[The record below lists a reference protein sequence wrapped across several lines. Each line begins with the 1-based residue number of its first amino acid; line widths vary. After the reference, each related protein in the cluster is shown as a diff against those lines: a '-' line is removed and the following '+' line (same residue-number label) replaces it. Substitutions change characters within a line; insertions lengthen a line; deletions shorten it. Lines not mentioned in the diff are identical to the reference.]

1 MCSED
6 SSGINA
12 ENELG
17 EAVGSL
23 QCPGESPLQPP
34 RKTREWHSVNL
45 HFTHEKKGVGGAKI
59 LHSSPTH

>member
-23 QCPGESPLQPP
+23 QCPGESLLQPHQ
-34 RKTREWHSVNL
+34 EDQGVALSE
-45 HFTHEKKGVGGAKI
+45 FTFY
-59 LHSSPTH
+59 T